1 MNPYGPL
8 IRYGAIA
15 AVVGLVATWIV
26 TSHFRLEAATARAEL
41 ATAERDAKA
50 AELDAKAAELDHL
63 VQATAIAEELVAKDL
78 LTLRELAPKY
88 AALEKRIRDY
98 AKNPVSPQC
107 SYVMEPFAAAADGLR
122 QLEADRAGDVPRPA
136 GRPAHSR

>member
-1 MNPYGPL
+1 MSVALLLRLLPY
-8 IRYGAIA
+8 IAAAAIA
-15 AVVGLVATWIV
+15 AGAVWFVKDLQLDVA
-26 TSHFRLEAATARAEL
+26 EAAATTAK
-41 ATAERDAKA
+41 AERDAA
-50 AELDAKAAELDHL
+50 RDELDHL
-63 VQATAIAEELVAKDL
+63 VRATALAEELVAKDL

-122 QLEADRAGDVPRPA
+122 QLEADRAGAVPGSS